1 MKWLRECFAEY
12 ARHPLPA
19 FIGLAII
26 AASLVTAA
34 MAFIRRHAG
43 SEPSAPL
50 AGTGQNA
57 QPAAPA
63 PRGRHH
69 RRQPRHRSCSCQRHS
84 RKRPP
89 SRRQRNTRGPVTART
104 FNRGNTVPAR
114 TLTAGT
120 TTARAIRFGLGSRNP
135 QRAPSAAAQPEPLTS
150 DAAGQRACQG
160 SGRPAAWRSP

>member
-19 FIGLAII
+19 STGLAII

-34 MAFIRRHAG
+34 MAFIGRHAG

-50 AGTGQNA
+50 AGNGQSA
-57 QPAAPA
+57 QPAAPPSRA
-63 PRGRHH
+63 PRPSPSPAAPSSILLVPAA
-69 RRQPRHRSCSCQRHS
+69 QPETAAPISPAAEHPRA
-84 RKRPP
+84 
-89 SRRQRNTRGPVTART
+89 VTART

-120 TTARAIRFGLGSRNP
+120 TTARAIRLGLGSCNP
-135 QRAPSAAAQPEPLTS
+135 QRAPSAAAQPEP
-150 DAAGQRACQG
+150 
-160 SGRPAAWRSP
+160 

>member
-63 PRGRHH
+63 PRAPRPSPPPAAPSSVLLVSAAQSETAPIAPAAEHPRARHRTHLRPRQHRLTPHPHGRNDH
-69 RRQPRHRSCSCQRHS
+69 RPRHQ
-84 RKRPP
+84 
-89 SRRQRNTRGPVTART
+89 A
-104 FNRGNTVPAR
+104 
-114 TLTAGT
+114 
-120 TTARAIRFGLGSRNP
+120 GLGSRNP
-135 QRAPSAAAQPEPLTS
+135 QWASV
-150 DAAGQRACQG
+150 GC
-160 SGRPAAWRSP
+160 